1 MSLDSSSNMNF
12 IKYLFIKVGY
22 YLHESR
28 NWALDVQEL
37 ERSIKEAKTRQ
48 EGDFQPLSNICFH
61 LQMQSQ
67 GHRHHQPG
75 KSNWTGKVAQLQL
88 KIILFSE
95 RFSRE
100 RILKQ
105 WSDLLKRRSSS
116 YLLMR
121 WKFVYIIQR

>member
-1 MSLDSSSNMNF
+1 MICF
-12 IKYLFIKVGY
+12 PIKVGY
-22 YLHESR
+22 YLDESR

-48 EGDFQPLSNICFH
+48 EGDFQPPLNICFH

-67 GHRHHQPG
+67 GHRYHQPG
-75 KSNWTGKVAQLQL
+75 KSNWTGKLGSAAN
-88 KIILFSE
+88 KFILFPE

-116 YLLMR
+116 YLPMR
-121 WKFVYIIQR
+121 WKFA

>member
-1 MSLDSSSNMNF
+1 MSKWLILHDF
-12 IKYLFIKVGY
+12 IMYFSIKVGY
-22 YLHESR
+22 YLDESR

-48 EGDFQPLSNICFH
+48 EDSEIFFNH
-61 LQMQSQ
+61 LLTFVFIF
-67 GHRHHQPG
+67 RCKVRAIVIINPG
-75 KSNWTGKVAQLQL
+75 NPTGQVSLAQLQL

-105 WSDLLKRRSSS
+105 WSDLRKRRSSS

-121 WKFVYIIQR
+121 WKFV